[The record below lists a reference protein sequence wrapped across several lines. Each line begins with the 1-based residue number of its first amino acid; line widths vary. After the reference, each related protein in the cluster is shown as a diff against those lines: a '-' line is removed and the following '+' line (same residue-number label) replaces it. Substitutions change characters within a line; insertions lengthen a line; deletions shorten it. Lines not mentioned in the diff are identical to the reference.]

1 MGEVREVVQEVG
13 ERVKVLASFAG
24 FKLTIHFFSWRG
36 RTYKVDSMNLFHI
49 EKDAQHQIYNFAVS
63 ATEGGNSERS
73 RSSTPL
79 RATLSPSKGRTAAVG
94 NTYQLTFDPITLEWQ
109 LKDILAL

>member
-1 MGEVREVVQEVG
+1 MGEVQEVMQEVG

-24 FKLTIHFFSWRG
+24 FKITIHFFSWRG
-36 RTYKVDSMNLFHI
+36 RTYKVSSMNLFHI

-63 ATEGGNSERS
+63 
-73 RSSTPL
+73 
-79 RATLSPSKGRTAAVG
+79 AVG

>member
-1 MGEVREVVQEVG
+1 MGNIVREEVG
-13 ERVKVLASFAG
+13 ERIRVLASFGPA
-24 FKLTIHFFSWRG
+24 KIVIHFFNWRE

-63 ATEGGNSERS
+63 A
-73 RSSTPL
+73 
-79 RATLSPSKGRTAAVG
+79 VG

-109 LKDILAL
+109 LKDVVDV

>member
-1 MGEVREVVQEVG
+1 MGEVRETVREVG

-63 ATEGGNSERS
+63 A
-73 RSSTPL
+73 
-79 RATLSPSKGRTAAVG
+79 VG
-94 NTYQLTFDPITLEWQ
+94 NTYQLTFDPTTLEWQ
-109 LKDILAL
+109 LKDVVSL